1 MDFMDQEII
10 QQLSQFIVIQILKQ
24 PRRII
29 TPDERIISTGLVD
42 SFSLVD
48 LALYVEETFNVR
60 IHDTELNPET
70 FDTVLQLAALIQE
83 RQSG

>member
-1 MDFMDQEII
+1 MDQEII

-24 PRRII
+24 PRRTI

-48 LALYVEETFNVR
+48 MALYIEESFNVH
-60 IHDTELNPET
+60 IHDTELNVET
-70 FDTVLQLAALIQE
+70 FDTLSQLAALIQE